1 MAKQAI
7 LCVDDEKIVLD
18 TLLDQ
23 LISTYQERF
32 HYEAAE
38 SVEEAWEVIN
48 YLIGLGFEFVLV
60 ISDWQMPGIRGD
72 EFLIKLH
79 EEFPKTVKI
88 LLTGQADPNSVAH
101 MRTHIDLDA
110 YITKP
115 WTKQELIHQI
125 NKALQFSA

>member
-1 MAKQAI
+1 MVKQAI

-23 LISTYQERF
+23 LISEYHERF

-38 SVEEAWEVIN
+38 SVEEAWEVIK
-48 YLIGLGFEFVLV
+48 YLMSLDFEFVLV

-72 EFLIKLH
+72 EFLINVHK
-79 EEFPKTVKI
+79 EFPKTVKI

-101 MRTHIDLDA
+101 MREHINLDA

-115 WTKQELIHQI
+115 WTKQQLIQQI
-125 NKALQFSA
+125 NKALQLSA